1 MQSKTETKVWAV
13 KTLAGVTVCEFLSLP
28 LLTRFLEDKKNT
40 QHLASYM
47 VVSIVTTEEVLDVTL
62 FDNKTETDGGAL
74 QQVPT
79 GALPYQ
85 AV

>member
-1 MQSKTETKVWAV
+1 MEAKTETKVWAV
-13 KTLAGVTVCEFLSLP
+13 KTLAGVTICEFVSIP
-28 LLTRFLEDKKNT
+28 LLTRFLKEKKNT
-40 QHLASYM
+40 QHLKGYV

-62 FDNKTETDGGAL
+62 YGIEAETDGRAL